1 MLSWFV
7 VSLDGGCV
15 WEEKCFR
22 LDFAGLKQLCRIDF
36 SRKSNCTEM
45 CFVLHLRSSWALFRK
60 DLQSKRLWII
70 PVWRPHCVQCAEYQS
85 VGHWC
90 AMLSGRE
97 SSVLCVVE
105 STLCCVAGHWAGS
118 SGAVQADLPSWKLP
132 ASRQLLPTSPTC
144 IPLSHNCPQF
154 CPIQLSTAYLST
166 AQCSHSTIFR
176 FITHIF
182 ILFAEDI
189 KLKLFVKNSS
199 VTEGKLFRFFLHLAP
214 NHPPTPT

>member
-1 MLSWFV
+1 MGRNGADV
-7 VSLDGGCV
+7 VVVCCV
-15 WEEKCFR
+15 TGWWLCLIGEIFR

-144 IPLSHNCPQF
+144 IPLSA
-154 CPIQLSTAYLST
+154 STT
-166 AQCSHSTIFR
+166 VH
-176 FITHIF
+176 
-182 ILFAEDI
+182 
-189 KLKLFVKNSS
+189 SS
-199 VTEGKLFRFFLHLAP
+199 VRYNYPQHICPRHNVLTVQYSGL
-214 NHPPTPT
+214 